1 MRRILIGLTLVAITF
16 AQPVDEFIIRGKE
29 TIRTAIANWN
39 EGEMIA
45 ARAYFERGLNFGEK
59 EWLFRYYIAYAD
71 DQLVHY
77 YQAKSDKK
85 SALKYLNNGID
96 HLNEVI
102 KLNKDFADGYGLLSS
117 LYGEKMGIQ
126 PWTGIMYGSRSSTL
140 IRKAIQLEPENPR
153 LYMIQGTSSMF
164 TPEKWGGS
172 KERAKELYLKAA
184 ELFKS
189 DNPSPLMP
197 DWGKSDIYAWLGQ
210 LEEKFGNYDQAK
222 AYYEQALVVDPENNW
237 VKHQL
242 MTRLTVKSAR
252 ENR

>member
-1 MRRILIGLTLVAITF
+1 MKRILIVLTLVVVTV

-59 EWLFRYYIAYAD
+59 EWLFRYYIAYSD

-85 SALKYLNNGID
+85 TALKYLNDGID
-96 HLNEVI
+96 HLNKVI
-102 KLNKDFADGYGLLSS
+102 KIDKNFADGYGLLSS

-172 KERAKELYLKAA
+172 KEKAKELYLKAA

-189 DNPSPLMP
+189 DHPSPTMP
-197 DWGKSDIYAWLGQ
+197 DWGQSDIYAWLGQ
-210 LEEKFGNYDQAK
+210 LEEKLGNYDQAK
-222 AYYEQALVVDPENNW
+222 VYYEQALVVDPQNNW
-237 VKHQL
+237 VKNQL
-242 MTRLTVKSAR
+242 MPKLKYNAKNTY
-252 ENR
+252 